1 MAGGSWAWVVG
12 GLPGALVWLTFPLW
26 VLLATRRG
34 ELTDSPGCAQTSQRP
49 AFGSACHRRSRGN
62 AFRQAVPIGA
72 SSLGAQTGVIAAAD
86 LTLLLPDT
94 NETDDGAG
102 PRIRSGRTPHH
113 SLRPPSRLRPSLP
126 LGREPRLSDAVDVP
140 TDRRPHRRR
149 VNLFL
154 AFYVLGLIPDR
165 ARGRGGAGAPA
176 AVVACRRRA
185 RRVPGGPQAARR
197 VSSVISLGAKI
208 RNGGPQKPVPRLV

>member
-1 MAGGSWAWVVG
+1 MTGGSWAWVVG
-12 GLPGALVWLTFPLW
+12 GLSGALVWLTFPLW

-72 SSLGAQTGVIAAAD
+72 SSLGAQAGVIAAAD

-102 PRIRSGRTPHH
+102 PRIRSVRTPHH
-113 SLRPPSRLRPSLP
+113 SLRPASRLRPSLP
-126 LGREPRLSDAVDVP
+126 LGRQPRLSDAVDVA
-140 TDRRPHRRR
+140 TDLRLHRRR

-154 AFYVLGLIPDR
+154 AFYVLGPIP
-165 ARGRGGAGAPA
+165 GSGSRGGGASAPA
-176 AVVACRRRA
+176 AVVACRRA